1 MKISIRTER
10 RKGNKIVTV
19 VANIPHNPQVIEQ
32 WASELKK
39 RCSVGGTIDK
49 KNIELQGDQ
58 QLKVEAFLREK
69 GAL

>member
-1 MKISIRTER
+1 MKLTIRVER
-10 RKGNKIVTV
+10 RKGNKTVTV
-19 VANIPHNPQVIEQ
+19 IANIPHNPQVIEQ

-39 RCSVGGTIDK
+39 KCSVGGSIDK

-58 QLKVEAFLREK
+58 AAKAEAFLREK